1 MNTGAVVANLQHGQR
16 EAGNLFAHAHR
27 NLQGR
32 AVGGV
37 AHGVGQQVRH
47 DLTQTRFVAEH
58 GCGGRCHLFVQ
69 AHQGHCTIGRRS
81 VGVVTSVHRQV
92 EQVEGRQLGFAALI
106 NTRQGQQVF
115 HELTHTLGLRF
126 DAAHRGSDSLVGR

>member
-1 MNTGAVVANLQHGQR
+1 MNAGAVVAHLQHGQR
-16 EAGNLFAHAHR
+16 EAVNLFAYAHR

-47 DLTQTRFVAEH
+47 DLTQARFVAEH

-69 AHQGHCTIGRRS
+69 THQGHRTVGCRS
-81 VGVVTSVHRQV
+81 VGVVTCVHRKV
-92 EQVEGRQLGFAALI
+92 EQVEGCQLGFTALI

-126 DAAHRGSDSLVGR
+126 DAAHRGSDGLIGR

>member
-1 MNTGAVVANLQHGQR
+1 MNTGAVVAHLQHGQR
-16 EAGNLFAHAHR
+16 ETGNLFAHAHR

-37 AHGVGQQVRH
+37 AHGIGQQVRH
-47 DLTQTRFVAEH
+47 DLTQAGLVTEH
-58 GCGGRCHLFVQ
+58 GCGGRRHLFVQ
-69 AHQGHCTIGRRS
+69 AHQGHRTIGCRS

-92 EQVEGRQLGFAALI
+92 EQVEGCQLGFAALI

-126 DAAHRGSDSLVGR
+126 DTAHRGSNGLVGW